1 MSLNL
6 TNVELSDT
14 FDAWRIKTNSI
25 IGEALSLTTT
35 HPQTVTSNT
44 TYTGTI
50 IASST
55 INATGA
61 ITASAFIGDGSQL
74 TNAGSTVA
82 IDTGNHDLKIAFTGV
97 TAGTMTSANV
107 ASNLT
112 FNPSTGTVTATAF
125 SGDGSGLTNAGST
138 VAVQTS
144 VNVELPVPFTGV
156 TAGTMTTANVNTT
169 MTFNPSTNRF
179 SAAIMKTANLQD
191 STGRTLVIRDAA
203 NTIVWGG

>member
-44 TYTGTI
+44 TYTGT
-50 IASST
+50 
-55 INATGA
+55 

-144 VNVELPVPFTGV
+144 VDVELPVPFTGV
-156 TAGTMTTANVNTT
+156 TTGTMTTANVNTT

>member
-50 IASST
+50 
-55 INATGA
+55 
-61 ITASAFIGDGSQL
+61 TASAFIGDGSQL

-107 ASNLT
+107 SSSLT

-144 VNVELPVPFTGV
+144 VDVELPVPFTGV
-156 TAGTMTTANVNTT
+156 TTGTMTTANVNTT

>member
-1 MSLNL
+1 
-6 TNVELSDT
+6 
-14 FDAWRIKTNSI
+14 
-25 IGEALSLTTT
+25 
-35 HPQTVTSNT
+35 
-44 TYTGTI
+44 
-50 IASST
+50 
-55 INATGA
+55 
-61 ITASAFIGDGSQL
+61 
-74 TNAGSTVA
+74 
-82 IDTGNHDLKIAFTGV
+82 
-97 TAGTMTSANV
+97 MTSANV

-156 TAGTMTTANVNTT
+156 TTGTMTTANVNTT